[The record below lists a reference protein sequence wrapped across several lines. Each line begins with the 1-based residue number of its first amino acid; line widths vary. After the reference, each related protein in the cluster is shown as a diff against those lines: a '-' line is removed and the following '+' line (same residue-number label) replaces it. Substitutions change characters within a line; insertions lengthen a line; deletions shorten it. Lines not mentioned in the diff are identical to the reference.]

1 MTFKT
6 EKFCGANGY
15 INYRISNEKGD
26 VYAIAFDEST
36 ANVIVAALN
45 GNQTAKP
52 IPQDEVV
59 RDLRNCVE
67 TLNQSLD
74 NYYDVTGDNDES
86 ADDFIKEIKAKY
98 NF

>member
-1 MTFKT
+1 MTFKIEQT
-6 EKFCGANGY
+6 ETENGH
-15 INYRISNEKGD
+15 INYRISNERGE

-45 GNQTAKP
+45 GNQPVKP

-67 TLNQSLD
+67 TLSQSLD

-86 ADDFIKEIKAKY
+86 ADDFIKEIRAKY

>member
-1 MTFKT
+1 MTFKIEQT
-6 EKFCGANGY
+6 ETENGH
-15 INYRISNEKGD
+15 INYQISNEKGE
-26 VYAIAFDEST
+26 VYAVAYDEST
-36 ANVIVAALN
+36 ANTIVAALN
-45 GNQTAKP
+45 GNQPIKP

-59 RDLRNCVE
+59 CDLRNCVE